1 MDRLDFAPWVSDE
14 AKALFSSL
22 KQQDPPPDLADLPGV
37 RAFYDA
43 YNQRCLDIARQHYDV
58 DIGESEIG
66 GVPVQTVTPA
76 GGVTKGSVLLCLHGG
91 GFMWGSGAGAALE
104 AVPVAATTGM
114 KVVAIDYRLAPE
126 HVYPAA
132 VDDVLTVY
140 KAQLDETDSAR
151 IGIYGCSAGGMLTA
165 QTTAR
170 LIKDSAPLPGAIAMF
185 HGTGLEMAGDSVFM
199 AQALNPSES
208 GGIPEVKDWPYFA
221 GSDLADPLV
230 LPGHHPDMLA
240 QFPSSLLITGT
251 RDFAASSVSVM
262 HRNLLAAGATSQ
274 FVNFDGMW
282 HAHHMAVDMPES
294 RETFDIIARFFAKHL
309 G

>member
-1 MDRLDFAPWVSDE
+1 MDRLDFAPWVSEE

-22 KQQDPPPDLADLPGV
+22 TQQDPPPDLADLPGV

-43 YNQRCLDIARQHYDV
+43 YNQRCLDTARQHYDV
-58 DIGESEIG
+58 DIVKGEID
-66 GVPVQTVTPA
+66 GVPVQTVTPS
-76 GGVTKGSVLLCLHGG
+76 GGATNQGVLLCLHGG

-104 AVPVAATTGM
+104 AVPVASTTGM
-114 KVVAIDYRLAPE
+114 RVVALDYRLAPE

-132 VDDVLTVY
+132 VEDALTVY
-140 KAQLDETDSAR
+140 KAQIAETDAAH
-151 IGIYGCSAGGMLTA
+151 IGVYGCSAGGMLTA

-170 LIKDSAPLPGAIAMF
+170 LIKDGAPWPGAIAMF

-199 AQALNPSES
+199 AQALSASE
-208 GGIPEVKDWPYFA
+208 GGGVPEVKDWPYFA

-230 LPGHHPDMLA
+230 LPGHHPDILA
-240 QFPSSLLITGT
+240 QFPPSLLITGT

-262 HRNLLAAGATSQ
+262 HRNLLAAGATSSC
-274 FVNFDGMW
+274 VHFDGMW

-294 RETFDIIARFFAKHL
+294 RETFEIIARFFAANL

>member
-22 KQQDPPPDLADLPGV
+22 TQQEPPPDLADLPAV

-43 YNQRCLDIARQHYDV
+43 YNQRYLDIARQHYDV
-58 DIGESEIG
+58 DIVAGEIG
-66 GVPVQTVTPA
+66 DVPVQTVTPA
-76 GGVTKGSVLLCLHGG
+76 GGVTSQGVLLCLHGG
-91 GFMWGSGAGAALE
+91 GFMWGSGAGALLE

-126 HVYPAA
+126 HLYPAA
-132 VDDVLTVY
+132 VEDALTVY
-140 KAQLDETDSAR
+140 RAQLAETDAAQ

-165 QTTAR
+165 QAAAR
-170 LIKDSAPLPGAIAMF
+170 LINKGGPLPGAIAMF
-185 HGTGLEMAGDSVFM
+185 HGTGLEMAGDSIFM
-199 AQALNPSES
+199 AQALDPNES
-208 GGIPEVKDWPYFA
+208 GGVPEVKDWPYFWGA
-221 GSDLADPLV
+221 DLADPLV
-230 LPGHHPDMLA
+230 LPGNHPDVLA
-240 QFPSSLLITGT
+240 QFPPSLLITGT

-262 HRNLLAAGATSQ
+262 HRRLLAAGATAE

-282 HAHHMAVDMPES
+282 HAHHMAVDIPES
-294 RETFDIIARFFAKHL
+294 RETFEIIARFFETHL